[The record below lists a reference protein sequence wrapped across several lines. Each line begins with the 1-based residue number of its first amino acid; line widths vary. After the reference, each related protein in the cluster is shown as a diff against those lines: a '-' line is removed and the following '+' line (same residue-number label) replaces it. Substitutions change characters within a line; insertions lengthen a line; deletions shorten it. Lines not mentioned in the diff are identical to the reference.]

1 MSLNRRHLFIGLVL
15 LLLLV
20 YLTPA
25 VNPLIVDLDNPLAPM
40 TWQHPLG
47 TDPMGRDMLGLLQ
60 IGLKRAGIAVIAGAF
75 SSVVLGLIL
84 GVTAGLVGGWI
95 KRLILLLAEILE
107 VLPTYVIALII
118 TAMTGL
124 DPVIAGVVLGILS
137 MGSYIEEVTRL
148 TQKYKEES
156 FIIELQKIG
165 VDSRTILFKHLLPI
179 VLTFVST
186 GLGSRMAGFVQD
198 YTGLAFIGLGT
209 DIALKDWGKML
220 SHYQLEIFDH
230 SSLIIWPTL
239 IIIVVTALFLLLF
252 SKKEARGHE

>member
-60 IGLKRAGIAVIAGAF
+60 IGLKRAGIAVLAGAF

-107 VLPTYVIALII
+107 VLPT
-118 TAMTGL
+118 M
-124 DPVIAGVVLGILS
+124 S
-137 MGSYIEEVTRL
+137 S
-148 TQKYKEES
+148 
-156 FIIELQKIG
+156 
-165 VDSRTILFKHLLPI
+165 HLL
-179 VLTFVST
+179 
-186 GLGSRMAGFVQD
+186 
-198 YTGLAFIGLGT
+198 
-209 DIALKDWGKML
+209 
-220 SHYQLEIFDH
+220 
-230 SSLIIWPTL
+230 SLQ
-239 IIIVVTALFLLLF
+239 
-252 SKKEARGHE
+252 